1 MIRTESGRTS
11 KSWRKSWV
19 KAKSQEFVRVKFEG
33 GEAAGAPLASCSY
46 MQVDQP
52 GLDLDLDLGHP
63 LACLARPG
71 LSSWPNHTS
80 AQPEEA
86 GPEKGAGSYS
96 LLWKS
101 SRTTSVSSSSSSS
114 SSSTSSSHTTV
125 SSSSS
130 QNLDLPQSEM
140 SERAGCALPHFWQIY
155 K

>member
-101 SRTTSVSSSSSSS
+101 SRTTSVSSSSS
-114 SSSTSSSHTTV
+114 TSSSNTTV
-125 SSSSS
+125 TSSSS
-130 QNLDLPQSEM
+130 QNPPNLDLPQSEM

>member
-46 MQVDQP
+46 MQVDQV
-52 GLDLDLDLGHP
+52 GLDLDLGHP

-114 SSSTSSSHTTV
+114 TSSSSSHTTAV

>member
-1 MIRTESGRTS
+1 MAKGIKRPVMIRTESGRTS

-46 MQVDQP
+46 VQVEWTLPGPQP
-52 GLDLDLDLGHP
+52 PSLGHP

-101 SRTTSVSSSSSSS
+101 S
-114 SSSTSSSHTTV
+114 HTTV

>member
-1 MIRTESGRTS
+1 MIRTGSGRTS

-80 AQPEEA
+80 ARPEEA

-101 SRTTSVSSSSSSS
+101 SHTTVSSSSSSHTTSVSSSSS
-114 SSSTSSSHTTV
+114 
-125 SSSSS
+125 
-130 QNLDLPQSEM
+130 QNPPNLDLPQSEM

>member
-46 MQVDQP
+46 VQVEWTLPGPQP
-52 GLDLDLDLGHP
+52 PSLGHP

-101 SRTTSVSSSSSSS
+101 SRTTSVSSSSSS
-114 SSSTSSSHTTV
+114 TSSSPTPV